1 MKINIKNRIVVFFII
16 LITLYSCAKKEP
28 DVVGV
33 YINKF
38 DTYKH
43 GALHY
48 LVVNKDS
55 TYNHIYILENDTMY
69 IKDKWFI
76 YLSNHW
82 NIVFDN
88 WESMGC
94 EKKNNF
100 FSGEN
105 IWRSF
110 MISYGCLIIGEDY
123 PDLSF
128 YRIDSAEIKRL
139 GIVIR

>member
-1 MKINIKNRIVVFFII
+1 MFFII

-28 DVVGV
+28 NVVGV

-48 LVVNKDS
+48 LVVNEDS

-94 EKKNNF
+94 EKKKQF
-100 FSGEN
+100 FQWGKHLAVIYDFLWLFNYRKRLS
-105 IWRSF
+105 R
-110 MISYGCLIIGEDY
+110 LIIL
-123 PDLSF
+123 PH
-128 YRIDSAEIKRL
+128 
-139 GIVIR
+139 